1 MKQLIVIVILNF
13 FCICS
18 YAQFDNN
25 IIQMFNQMIQYGD
38 QALKDQK
45 ERYEQIMEES
55 RRNMTV
61 STVILPSG
69 KTDVYKALV
78 TLSTPL
84 GLEDLII
91 EYAPAEDVGDSYQL
105 IEDFKRVSLS
115 NCVVIQNYVWLPD
128 ILKPGYILRLR
139 KIGASEALSLD
150 YIPSKESSDYTAF
163 KSTANNNLSILSS
176 MYSGNSSS
184 YPSFSYPNSSSGTG
198 SGSSNHKTS
207 ACSMCGGTGEVV
219 ASTASY
225 VGGTKWCSKCNKEVS
240 EGHYHNTC
248 PSCGGKG
255 YR

>member
-1 MKQLIVIVILNF
+1 MKQFIVIVIFNF

-25 IIQMFNQMIQYGD
+25 MMQMFNQMIQYGD

-61 STVILPSG
+61 
-69 KTDVYKALV
+69 
-78 TLSTPL
+78 
-84 GLEDLII
+84 
-91 EYAPAEDVGDSYQL
+91 
-105 IEDFKRVSLS
+105 
-115 NCVVIQNYVWLPD
+115 
-128 ILKPGYILRLR
+128 
-139 KIGASEALSLD
+139 
-150 YIPSKESSDYTAF
+150 
-163 KSTANNNLSILSS
+163 
-176 MYSGNSSS
+176 
-184 YPSFSYPNSSSGTG
+184 
-198 SGSSNHKTS
+198 
-207 ACSMCGGTGEVV
+207 
-219 ASTASY
+219 STASY